1 MAEPANTPIPASTP
15 RSASPHNLGIK
26 SPTSPTK
33 LSTLPNA
40 PRPRVLHVGGGQQQ
54 QQQQLDEQSAEYA
67 ALSTRCDVVAVSGSR
82 DELLEGLRA
91 EKWSRVDM
99 VLSTTT
105 TAAVEAGLAW
115 DAELVG
121 ALPRSVQLVA
131 ADAELDEKLFKDRG
145 ECSIL

>member
-33 LSTLPNA
+33 LSTLSSA
-40 PRPRVLHVGGGQQQ
+40 PRPRVLHVGSGSGAG
-54 QQQQLDEQSAEYA
+54 QQLDEQSPDYA
-67 ALSTRCDVVAVSGSR
+67 ALSTRCDVFAVSGSR

-105 TAAVEAGLAW
+105 TKEAEAGLAW

-121 ALPRSVQLVA
+121 ALPQSVQLVA

-145 ECSIL
+145 E